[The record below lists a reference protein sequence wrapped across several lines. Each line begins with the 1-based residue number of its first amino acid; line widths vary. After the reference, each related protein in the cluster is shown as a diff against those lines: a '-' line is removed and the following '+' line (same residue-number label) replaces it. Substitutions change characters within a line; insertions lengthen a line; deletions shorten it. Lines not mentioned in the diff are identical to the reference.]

1 MRKRSDTDMQEQA
14 RKLGLWGLVANWDEL
29 GKQDWVRDYLGA
41 EEDER
46 QRRSLERRIRNA
58 RLGRFKSFA
67 DFDWEWPAK
76 IDRDLIDDLL
86 GLDFLDERANVVIAG
101 PNGVGKTTIA
111 QNIAHQA
118 LLAGHTV
125 RRATASE
132 MLGDLASQESSTAL
146 SRRLR
151 RYCGPQL
158 LVIDEIG
165 YLSYDTRYGDLLF
178 EVISRRHEQ
187 RSTII
192 TTNKPFSEWTEVFS
206 NAACVTALVDR
217 LVHRAEIVSIE
228 GNSYR
233 EKEARERASK
243 RQQSRRTK
251 AKSARS
257 TA

>member
-1 MRKRSDTDMQEQA
+1 MRSAALSSTRSS
-14 RKLGLWGLVANWDEL
+14 W
-29 GKQDWVRDYLGA
+29 
-41 EEDER
+41 
-46 QRRSLERRIRNA
+46 
-58 RLGRFKSFA
+58 
-67 DFDWEWPAK
+67 
-76 IDRDLIDDLL
+76 
-86 GLDFLDERANVVIAG
+86 
-101 PNGVGKTTIA
+101 
-111 QNIAHQA
+111 
-118 LLAGHTV
+118 LLAV
-125 RRATASE
+125 VSN
-132 MLGDLASQESSTAL
+132 SSTAL

-206 NAACVTALVDR
+206 NASCVTALVDR

-233 EKEARERASK
+233 EKEARERASV

-251 AKSARS
+251 AKSARPK
-257 TA
+257 A